1 MKLLRKTDLLLI
13 IVLALI
19 PVLFMIFNM
28 YGALHADNPELVVY
42 VDGEEYGRYLLNEDR
57 TIDIGGTNICRIE
70 GGRAWMT
77 EANCPDQICVHSAAI
92 DEKGGN
98 IVCLPNKIILTI
110 ENNEEGGASED
121 ALDGV
126 AG

>member
-1 MKLLRKTDLLLI
+1 VKLLRKTDLLLI

-110 ENNEEGGASED
+110 ENNEEGSASED

>member
-77 EANCPDQICVHSAAI
+77 EANCPDQVCVHSAAI

-110 ENNEEGGASED
+110 ENNEESSASED

>member
-57 TIDIGGTNICRIE
+57 TIDIGGTNVCRIE

-110 ENNEEGGASED
+110 ENNEEGSASED

>member
-1 MKLLRKTDLLLI
+1 MKLLRKTDLILI

-19 PVLFMIFNM
+19 PVLLLIYNM
-28 YGALHADNPELVVY
+28 SGLLAPDDPELVIY
-42 VDGEEYGRYLLNEDR
+42 VDGQEYGRYPLNDDR
-57 TIDIGGTNICRIE
+57 TVEIGGTNICRIE
-70 GGRAWMT
+70 GGRALMT
-77 EANCPDQICVHSAAI
+77 EADCPDQICVHSAAI

-98 IVCLPNKIILTI
+98 IVCLPNKVILTI
-110 ENNEEGGASED
+110 ENNEEGSASED